1 MSYLARFATLAALAA
16 APVAAH
22 AGPFQISFG
31 LNALPSPGGPVQDLS
46 IPTAS
51 LGQQGFTL
59 GTGPA
64 AVRVTVDDQ
73 AQSTGGGV
81 VQGSAPG
88 RYAAPVTGPNTVF
101 TAPYLSAGIGTI
113 TLGFAMP
120 ERYLGLLWGSVDYT
134 AGGNGPN
141 RIDFYSGTT
150 LAGSVTGDDL
160 RAATGTAA
168 ANGSQGYGGSFYTLI
183 NDTQGTFD
191 RAVLSSGTVSFEAA
205 QLQVAAGNV
214 GVPEPVSLAI
224 VGSGLVLMGLLRLR
238 QRAV

>member
-1 MSYLARFATLAALAA
+1 MPYLARFATLAALAVT
-16 APVAAH
+16 PVAAH

-51 LGQQGFTL
+51 LGQQSFTL
-59 GTGPA
+59 GSGPT

-88 RYAAPVTGPNTVF
+88 RYAAPVSGPST
-101 TAPYLSAGIGTI
+101 TYATPYLSAGVGTI
-113 TLGFAMP
+113 TLAFAMP

-134 AGGNGPN
+134 SGSNGPN
-141 RIDFYSGTT
+141 RIDFYSGATQV
-150 LAGSVTGDDL
+150 GFVTGDDV
-160 RAATGTAA
+160 RAVTGTAA

-205 QLQVAAGNV
+205 QLQVAGRNV
-214 GVPEPVSLAI
+214 GVPEPVSLAL
-224 VGSGLVLMGLLRLR
+224 VGSGLALMGLIRLR
-238 QRAV
+238 IKR

>member
-1 MSYLARFATLAALAA
+1 MPYYTLLAAIAALAL
-16 APVAAH
+16 APVAAQ
-22 AGPFQISFG
+22 AAPFQVSFG
-31 LNALPSPGGPVQDLS
+31 LTALPSPGGPVQDLS
-46 IPTAS
+46 IPTTF
-51 LGQQGFTL
+51 LGQQSFTL
-59 GTGPA
+59 GSGPA

-81 VQGSAPG
+81 VQGSSPN
-88 RYAAPVTGPNTVF
+88 RYAAPVSGPSKSF
-101 TAPYLSAGIGTI
+101 TAPYFSAGTGTI

-134 AGGNGPN
+134 SGGNGPN
-141 RIDFYSGTT
+141 RIDFYNGAT

-160 RAATGTAA
+160 RAATGTTA

-205 QLQVAAGNV
+205 QLQVAGSNV
-214 GVPEPVSLAI
+214 DVPEPVSLAM

-238 QRAV
+238 KRAV